1 MAQEVGHDRR
11 RLFLGSRAATCHI
24 RHVANKSLHP
34 YVLKTRSC
42 TEDAGRFR
50 WEILDSDGVLNTS
63 WVSFATEQEANE
75 SGRREMQS
83 LVEMWN
89 KR

>member
-1 MAQEVGHDRR
+1 M
-11 RLFLGSRAATCHI
+11 CHI
-24 RHVANKSLHP
+24 RHVANKSPHP
-34 YVLKTRSC
+34 YVLKTRSS

-63 WVSFATEQEANE
+63 WVSFATEREANE